1 MTKRPMADLH
11 ARIPAET
18 MERADAMATED
29 AGPHKP
35 DRGRWL
41 TDLIEAE
48 WKRRQRKA
56 EKPGM
61 KAPVK
66 RRAGQVRAK

>member
-1 MTKRPMADLH
+1 MTRHPMADLH

-18 MERADAMATED
+18 MERADAMTTED

-48 WKRRQRKA
+48 WKRRQRKVERPA
-56 EKPGM
+56 RKS
-61 KAPVK
+61 
-66 RRAGQVRAK
+66 RAKR